1 MLRPMI
7 QPLLRAAQ
15 WISGTAVRSMADYAD
30 MDDTETEDI
39 YEGRLVHT
47 DLVDDMQ
54 VHSRTGEVTLP
65 VADTRGFEKDAL
77 IFVDGLCREWA
88 VVKEVLEGSLLIRP
102 RYGVAAKTPIIG
114 DDGLLACALMLQP
127 PVGTKVVLDEDP
139 VLVTGAVVGEGCL
152 HMSFVNGITCGARL
166 VIGEGPRAERH
177 RVTRSEALTP
187 EPESAAAHIRT
198 HDLVLFL
205 DGRLRHNH
213 GAHTFVRL
221 DSGPTETV
229 ATVIVVTVMATTFV
243 VKNLGLVNV
252 VNGALS
258 VAVIV
263 GVVPG
268 LCAWQMHESWDA
280 LTMPACIRHK
290 CASLV
295 LAITCVIMGVASMF
309 FTDNHAPDLASSC
322 TWRAG

>member
-1 MLRPMI
+1 
-7 QPLLRAAQ
+7 
-15 WISGTAVRSMADYAD
+15 MADYAD

-88 VVKEVLEGSLLIRP
+88 VVKE
-102 RYGVAAKTPIIG
+102 
-114 DDGLLACALMLQP
+114 
-127 PVGTKVVLDEDP
+127 VVLDEDP